1 VTRERDQ
8 DADRHERPPADF
20 AESDGAESLTR
31 QMLDALPIP
40 VSWADADG
48 RISYWNRRAEALF
61 GYSSDEVPDLET
73 WYERAFPDAGYRR
86 DFIERWN
93 STLLRA
99 RETSQESHF
108 EAVRVR
114 TRSGRSVDVELSGTF
129 VGERLLLVFHDVTAR
144 LSAERAVRYS
154 EARLSAAFSA
164 IPDACAVSNV
174 ETGRYV
180 LVNEGFARITGWS
193 IDEAVGKNSA
203 DLDLWVDRAQRAE
216 VLRQLVET
224 GKIDH
229 FEASFRHKS
238 GKTIL
243 TLVSGR
249 VISADGTPFIV
260 TITRDVTAE
269 RALEEKLRVSER
281 LDSIGRLAG
290 GVAHDFNNL
299 LTVIQGNLDLAL
311 AELPS
316 EHALRPALEDT
327 YDASVRAATIT
338 RQLLAFGRRQLL
350 TARAVSLNEVIEN
363 MAGLLRRV
371 VGEAIEVT
379 FELAS
384 GLSPVLVD
392 RAQLEQVILN
402 LVLNA
407 RDAMP
412 RGGKLLLETE
422 PVPALTVGEAGT
434 PARGAVRLIVED
446 TGTGMTPEVRARIFE
461 PFFTT
466 KGRTQGMGLGL
477 ASVYGIVQQ
486 SGGKIEVSSELGGGS
501 SFVVHFPAA
510 SDDVNP
516 SRRPQPVVP
525 RRGGPKTVLVA
536 EDQEAVRRLVS
547 RVLEQD
553 GLSVLVAANAEEAEA
568 VARGHHGG
576 IDLLLTDVVMPRT
589 SGSELAKRLLLAN
602 PGLEVVYMS
611 GFAADTLEQHEVLGA
626 EARLLHKPFTPEA
639 LRASVA
645 EALGH
650 AARGGQSGQTEAEAP
665 ARPPS
670 SR

>member
-1 VTRERDQ
+1 M
-8 DADRHERPPADF
+8 
-20 AESDGAESLTR
+20 AESLTR
-31 QMLDALPIP
+31 QMLDALPLP
-40 VSWADADG
+40 LSWSDADG

-61 GYSSDEVPDLET
+61 GYASDEVPDLQT
-73 WYERAFPDAGYRR
+73 WYERAYPDAAYRR
-86 DFIERWN
+86 DVVDRWN
-93 STLLRA
+93 EALARA
-99 RETSQESHF
+99 RETAAECHL
-108 EAVRVR
+108 EGVRVR
-114 TRSGRSVDVELSGTF
+114 TRSGRVVDVEISGTF
-129 VGERLLLVFHDVTAR
+129 VSDRLLVVFHDVTAR
-144 LSAERAVRYS
+144 MSAERAVRFS

-174 ETGRYV
+174 ETGHYV
-180 LVNEGFARITGWS
+180 LVNEGFARITGWF

-203 DLDLWVDRAQRAE
+203 DLNLWVDRAQRAE

-224 GKIDH
+224 GKVDH

-249 VISADGTPFIV
+249 VISAEGTRFIV
-260 TITRDVTAE
+260 TITRDITAE

-281 LDSIGRLAG
+281 LDGIGRLAG

-316 EHALRPALEDT
+316 EHPLRPALEDT

-338 RQLLAFGRRQLL
+338 RQLLAFGRRQVL
-350 TARAVSLNEVIEN
+350 TARAVSLNEVIES

-371 VGEAIEVT
+371 VGEAVEVT

-384 GLSPVLVD
+384 ELSPVLVD
-392 RAQLEQVILN
+392 PAQLEQVILN

-412 RGGKLLLETE
+412 RGGKLRIETA
-422 PVPALTVGEAGT
+422 PISPLAPGDAASS
-434 PARGAVRLIVED
+434 PRGFVRLRVED
-446 TGTGMTPEVRARIFE
+446 TGTGMAPEVRARLFE

-466 KGRTQGMGLGL
+466 KGPGQGTGLGL

-486 SGGKIEVSSELGGGS
+486 SGGTIEVKSELGRGS
-501 SFVVHFPAA
+501 TFLIDFPAA

-516 SRRPQPVVP
+516 SRRSAAVVP

-536 EDQEAVRRLVS
+536 EDQEAVRRLVA

-553 GLSVLVAANAEEAEA
+553 GLVVLVAANAEEAEA
-568 VARGHHGG
+568 LARAHQGR

-589 SGSELAKRLLLAN
+589 SGSELAKRLQLSN
-602 PGLEVVYMS
+602 PALEVVYMS
-611 GFAADTLEQHEVLGA
+611 GFAADTLEEHEVLGA
-626 EARLLHKPFTPEA
+626 QTRLLHKPFTPEA

-645 EALGH
+645 EVLGQ
-650 AARGGQSGQTEAEAP
+650 RSGA
-665 ARPPS
+665 
-670 SR
+670 